1 MDQQTETDLTRE
13 LNYGTWRAQKGW
25 KPRMIVS
32 ADGCSFTDSE
42 GNSFLD
48 FSSQLMCSNLGHG
61 NRNVIEAIV
70 SQARSLP
77 YAAPEFTTEARVRL
91 SRKLLEVMPA
101 GLRKFFFGTSGTEA
115 NEAAVKIARMFF
127 RKQGKF
133 KIITRYDSYHGST
146 TGSIALT
153 GDHRRYSAELPGHAT
168 GVVRAPDPYCYRCP
182 LGLRFP
188 DCGIACADYVD
199 YMFKHEGNVAAL
211 MLEPVTGTNG
221 VIVPPDGYMQRVARI
236 AKEND
241 ALLIADE
248 VMSGWGRTGEWFA
261 VNKWGIVPDII
272 TTAKGI
278 TGAYIPLSLTA
289 TNTEIADYFEENV
302 FWHGHTYEAHPLTLL
317 PAVAAIEE
325 YQKKGLIERS
335 REMGKYVGERLGEI
349 MERHVSV
356 GDVRGMGLFWA
367 VELVKDRETRE
378 PFNTREDK
386 FNGKTTMAGRVAQEM
401 MKKGVFINSW
411 VTHLIVAPPLIV
423 TKEEIDRGMEALD
436 SALEVADREARR

>member
-115 NEAAVKIARMFF
+115 TEAAVKIARMFF

-153 GDHRRYSAELPGHAT
+153 G
-168 GVVRAPDPYCYRCP
+168 
-182 LGLRFP
+182 
-188 DCGIACADYVD
+188 
-199 YMFKHEGNVAAL
+199 
-211 MLEPVTGTNG
+211 
-221 VIVPPDGYMQRVARI
+221 
-236 AKEND
+236 
-241 ALLIADE
+241 
-248 VMSGWGRTGEWFA
+248 
-261 VNKWGIVPDII
+261 
-272 TTAKGI
+272 
-278 TGAYIPLSLTA
+278 
-289 TNTEIADYFEENV
+289 
-302 FWHGHTYEAHPLTLL
+302 
-317 PAVAAIEE
+317 
-325 YQKKGLIERS
+325 
-335 REMGKYVGERLGEI
+335 
-349 MERHVSV
+349 RH
-356 GDVRGMGLFWA
+356 
-367 VELVKDRETRE
+367 
-378 PFNTREDK
+378 
-386 FNGKTTMAGRVAQEM
+386 
-401 MKKGVFINSW
+401 
-411 VTHLIVAPPLIV
+411 HL
-423 TKEEIDRGMEALD
+423 
-436 SALEVADREARR
+436 